1 MHKQIRISFLM
12 LVLVQ
17 GLHSIEEYIGK
28 LWEVFIPAKFLSG
41 LVSGNLETG
50 FLVINISLFI
60 FGLLC
65 WYIPVRKNYFYARSV
80 IWFWIIIEIINGIGH
95 PAWALYNGGYVPGA
109 ATAPVLLAL
118 AVSLLWQ
125 LLRSY
130 P

>member
-60 FGLLC
+60 FGLWC